1 MPQRQEHT
9 ESLLLSSPHIRLR
22 ARQISYRPK
31 TSFNAQNET
40 LSQAHWIFLIV
51 LLLLHCKSLPSS
63 GVRGDSIPHKRRK
76 DSLLKR
82 QIRSIILSNSIFDK
96 TRCETVTTISK
107 TDLLLTLTGQIKMSQ
122 VPDIEKGEVLI
133 DSKGKGTLQKS

>member
-1 MPQRQEHT
+1 M
-9 ESLLLSSPHIRLR
+9 SS
-22 ARQISYRPK
+22 
-31 TSFNAQNET
+31 
-40 LSQAHWIFLIV
+40 
-51 LLLLHCKSLPSS
+51 
-63 GVRGDSIPHKRRK
+63 VRGDFIPHRRRK
-76 DSLLKR
+76 ENLLKR

>member
-1 MPQRQEHT
+1 
-9 ESLLLSSPHIRLR
+9 L
-22 ARQISYRPK
+22 
-31 TSFNAQNET
+31 
-40 LSQAHWIFLIV
+40 
-51 LLLLHCKSLPSS
+51 LPSS
-63 GVRGDSIPHKRRK
+63 SVRGDSIPHRRRK
-76 DSLLKR
+76 ESLLKR

>member
-1 MPQRQEHT
+1 
-9 ESLLLSSPHIRLR
+9 L
-22 ARQISYRPK
+22 
-31 TSFNAQNET
+31 
-40 LSQAHWIFLIV
+40 
-51 LLLLHCKSLPSS
+51 KS
-63 GVRGDSIPHKRRK
+63 VRGDIIPHKRRK

-82 QIRSIILSNSIFDK
+82 QIRNIILSNSIHDK

-107 TDLLLTLTGQIKMSQ
+107 TDLLLALTGQIKMNQ